1 MCLNFFY
8 CCPVFLNRNIYYL
21 WNPKDDPIFD
31 PNLIPLILIATT
43 CYMHVRVENIVQKKI
58 LAGSKFLSLKSA
70 ELLAHLY

>member
-1 MCLNFFY
+1 MFLKIFY
-8 CCPVFLNRNIYYL
+8 SRPIFINCNIYYL

-31 PNLIPLILIATT
+31 PNLTPLILIGIA
-43 CYMHVRVENIVQKKI
+43 CYIYVRVDNIVQKKI